1 MESKVVWSRKSED
14 NLERIFQFI
23 AQDSEVYARRFVKDL
38 IIHVEDLFNSKISV
52 TGRMVPE
59 FQNTNLAFLREIIY
73 RGYRII
79 YDSTND
85 DSKIQIVVVI
95 SGRENIY
102 KHT

>member
-1 MESKVVWSRKSED
+1 MESKVIWSRKSED

-38 IIHVEDLFNSKISV
+38 ILHVEDFFNSQITV
-52 TGRMVPE
+52 TGRIVPE
-59 FQNTNLAFLREIIY
+59 FENTTLKFLREVIY

-79 YDSTND
+79 YNSTNED
-85 DSKIQIVVVI
+85 GKIHIIVVI

-102 KHT
+102 KNI